1 MRYIKVAAEEN
12 GAHKNQNGGS
22 KPGNGWAVIP
32 DDMEIPSTFPF
43 VNVTA
48 SKGVVTELTEGTI
61 PTPEPN
67 PADEIVQLKAQL
79 AASDYKI
86 IKCSE
91 AQLVGASLPYD
102 IQALHTERQAIRDRI
117 NELEGEDA

>member
-1 MRYIKVAAEEN
+1 MRFIKVAAEDN
-12 GAHKNQNGGS
+12 GAHKNQNGGK

-32 DDMEIPSTFPF
+32 EDMEIPSTFPF

-48 SKGVVTELTEGTI
+48 SKGVVTELTAGTVPE
-61 PTPEPN
+61 PTPN
-67 PADEIVQLKAQL
+67 PAAEIAQLKAEL

-91 AQLVGASLPYD
+91 AQLIGEALPYD
-102 IQALHTERQAIRDRI
+102 VQELHTERQAIRDRI
-117 NELEGEDA
+117 NELEGSE

>member
-1 MRYIKVAAEEN
+1 MRFIKINAETN
-12 GAHKNQNGGS
+12 GAHKNQNGGK

-32 DDMEIPSTFPF
+32 EDMEIPSTFPF

-48 SKGVVTELTEGTI
+48 SKGVVTELTAGTVPE
-61 PTPEPN
+61 PTPD
-67 PADEIVQLKAQL
+67 PAAEIAQLKAEL

-91 AQLVGASLPYD
+91 AQLVGEALPYD
-102 IQALHTERQAIRDRI
+102 VQELHTERQAIRDRI
-117 NELEGEDA
+117 NELEGSE